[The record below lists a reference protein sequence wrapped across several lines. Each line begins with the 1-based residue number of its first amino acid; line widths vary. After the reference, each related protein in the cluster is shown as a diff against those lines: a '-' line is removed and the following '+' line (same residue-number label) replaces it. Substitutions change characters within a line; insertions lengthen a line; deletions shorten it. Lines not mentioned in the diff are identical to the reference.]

1 MIVLGVDETGNCK
14 NEIQELKLLIQV
26 NIAKKKK
33 NLQHAMKKSPTEK

>member
-26 NIAKKKK
+26 NTAKKK